1 MRAYAALN
9 EAVAEVND
17 LMNSISI
24 LNWDARTQM
33 PAGGTLTRGQQ
44 LATLSA
50 IAQERLASDHLQ
62 KLLEAAEAEVAQQ
75 PTDGLERR
83 GVEAV
88 RQAADLFRRIPAALT
103 RELAQLRT
111 TAQQSWAEA
120 RSQQNFSLFA
130 ADLER
135 MFALNRELAAI
146 MGYQEHPYDAM
157 VDLYEPG
164 MTASKLRQLFAGLRQ
179 TLVPLVR
186 SIANSPAPRTDFLHR
201 SFPVELQREF
211 ALRVAHAFGL
221 DPQRSRLDASLH
233 PFEVSFTRQDVR
245 ITTRYRENFLNPAL
259 FGVFHET
266 GHALYEQNVD
276 PALTRTALT
285 SDLRN
290 LYAVGGTSF
299 GAHESQARLWENLIG
314 RSRSFWNHW
323 FGQLQQTFPQSLSD
337 VDVEA
342 FFRGVNA
349 VQPSLIRVEAD
360 EVTYNLHIMLRVEVE
375 MGLMDG
381 SIAVRDLPEVWN
393 QKINDYLGVTPP
405 NDAVG
410 VLQDIH
416 WSHGNIGSFPAYTI
430 GNLMG
435 AQLMETA
442 HQQVAGLQDS
452 LDQGN
457 YQPLLHWLT
466 EAVYRHGRRYTVD
479 ELLAQTTGQPLQ
491 SQAFERYITQK
502 FSALYG
508 A

>member
-9 EAVAEVND
+9 EAVAEIND
-17 LMNSISI
+17 LMNAISI

-50 IAQERLASDHLQ
+50 IAQERLASDRLQ
-62 KLLEAAEAEVAQQ
+62 TLLEAAEAEVASQ
-75 PTDGLERR
+75 PADGLERR

-120 RSQQNFSLFA
+120 RAQQNFSLFA

-179 TLVPLVR
+179 TLVPMVR
-186 SIANSPAPRTDFLHR
+186 AIANAAAPRTDFLFR
-201 SFPVELQREF
+201 TYPVEMQRDF
-211 ALRVAHAFGL
+211 ALKVAHSFGL

-276 PALTRTALT
+276 PALTRSALT

-314 RSRSFWNHW
+314 RSRWFWNHW
-323 FGQLQQTFPQSLSD
+323 FGQLQQTFPQSLAD

-342 FFRGVNA
+342 FYRGVNA

-442 HQQVAGLQDS
+442 HQQVAGLQES
-452 LDQGN
+452 LNQGD

-466 EAVYRHGRRYTVD
+466 ETVYRHGRRYTVD

-508 A
+508 V